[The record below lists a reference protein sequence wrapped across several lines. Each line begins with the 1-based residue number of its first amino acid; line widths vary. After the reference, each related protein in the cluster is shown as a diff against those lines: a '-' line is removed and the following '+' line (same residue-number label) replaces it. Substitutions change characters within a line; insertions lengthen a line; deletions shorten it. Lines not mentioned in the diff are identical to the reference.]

1 MNSKMLGYIERYTPI
16 HQLTGL
22 TKLIVFLI
30 WSTIAMLTYDTR
42 ILLFLFIAGVA
53 IFPLAQIHF
62 SEIKVVILLILAF
75 LLLNT
80 IAIYVFS
87 PQEGVN
93 IYSSKTILWHGI
105 GRYNLTIEQLFY
117 LLNITLK
124 YISVLPIA
132 LLFLLTTHP
141 SEFAAS
147 LNKMGISYKIGISV
161 SLALRYIPDIQR
173 DFKTIQQV
181 AQARGVDY
189 SRNAKLTERIKHAAQ
204 TMLPLIFSSLERIE
218 VVSNAMELRSFG
230 KHKTRTWYSERQL
243 SKWDK
248 WIITI
253 SIIFLLVSIMI
264 TFQDGSRYWN
274 PFM

>member
-1 MNSKMLGYIERYTPI
+1 MLGYIERYTPI